1 VTKKGS
7 TSRGPSSRG
16 AARPTD
22 FELEFP
28 GGSESANASAIALV
42 RTFGD
47 LITVTNQSMSYLGVS
62 AAGRQALAVIEGA
75 GKPIAPTVIAQRMF
89 VTTASTSSLL
99 DTLERRGLVTRQPD
113 PDDRRGVLVA
123 LTEAGQQ
130 LVDEYLPQVV
140 ALQTAIMS
148 RLTEQERQQLLHSL
162 AVIRETV
169 AELDAEAIVTT
180 ARPRSKPQRT

>member
-1 VTKKGS
+1 
-7 TSRGPSSRG
+7 
-16 AARPTD
+16 
-22 FELEFP
+22 
-28 GGSESANASAIALV
+28 
-42 RTFGD
+42 
-47 LITVTNQSMSYLGVS
+47 
-62 AAGRQALAVIEGA
+62 
-75 GKPIAPTVIAQRMF
+75 VIAQRMF